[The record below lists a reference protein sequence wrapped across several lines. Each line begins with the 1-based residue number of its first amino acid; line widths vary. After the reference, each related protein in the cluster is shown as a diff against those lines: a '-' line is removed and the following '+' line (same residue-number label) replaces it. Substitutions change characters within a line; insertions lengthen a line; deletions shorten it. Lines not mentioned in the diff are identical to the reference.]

1 MNFSTVQRP
10 LSVERAQA
18 LITASL
24 FQVGW
29 LLCVIGGTVVA
40 LPTTAVVL
48 AVHLHLAHQPRQE
61 LQFVVFAILIGLV
74 CDWLLLQAGVLR
86 FGEAWLQPL
95 WLLCLWPLFA
105 TTFSRVLR
113 VFHGRLLLC
122 AVMGAAAAPISYF
135 GGSRLAG
142 IELLEP
148 LWLALLVIAC
158 TWAVVF
164 PVMMTVH
171 QKLLRRRIP

>member
-1 MNFSTVQRP
+1 MNFSAAQRS
-10 LSVERAQA
+10 LSAERSQV

-24 FQVGW
+24 FQLGW

-40 LPTTAVVL
+40 LPTTALVL
-48 AVHLHLAHQPRQE
+48 AVHFHLADQPRQE
-61 LQFVVFAILIGLV
+61 LQFAGFAVLIGLV
-74 CDWLLLQAGVLR
+74 CDWLLLQAGVLQ

-105 TTFSRVLR
+105 TNFSRVLR
-113 VFHGRLLLC
+113 LFHDRLLLC
-122 AVMGAAAAPISYF
+122 ALLGAAAAPISYF

-148 LWLALLVIAC
+148 LWLALLLIAC

-164 PVMMTVH
+164 PVMMIIH
-171 QKLLRRRIP
+171 QKLMRRRFP